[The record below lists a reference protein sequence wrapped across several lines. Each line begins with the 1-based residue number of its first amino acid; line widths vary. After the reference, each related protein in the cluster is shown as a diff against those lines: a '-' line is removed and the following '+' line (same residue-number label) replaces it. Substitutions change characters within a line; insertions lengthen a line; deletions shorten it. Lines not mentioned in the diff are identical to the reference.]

1 MADDFK
7 PQIIAFSCNW
17 CSYAGADMAG
27 ISRIQYLPN
36 IRIVRVMCSGRVEP
50 LFVLRAFLSG
60 ADGVL
65 VLGCHPGDCHY
76 LVGNYHAEE
85 KMNRLKKL
93 LEITGVSPER
103 LYLDWVSAAEGVR
116 FAQIVDSF
124 TERIRQEGPLEKDDS
139 LRQRLRAAELTVQ
152 SERVRWLLGNELNL
166 LEKGNVYREKVS
178 LEESDAVASE
188 VIREEFF
195 KSWLALILEENP
207 MSMREMAALTG
218 LSLGTISTS
227 LTELEDSGEVYLHS
241 FEGRAAKYVKS
252 R

>member
-1 MADDFK
+1 
-7 PQIIAFSCNW
+7 
-17 CSYAGADMAG
+17 
-27 ISRIQYLPN
+27 
-36 IRIVRVMCSGRVEP
+36 
-50 LFVLRAFLSG
+50 
-60 ADGVL
+60 
-65 VLGCHPGDCHY
+65 
-76 LVGNYHAEE
+76 
-85 KMNRLKKL
+85 
-93 LEITGVSPER
+93 LEITGISPKR

-124 TERIRQEGPLEKDDS
+124 IERIRKEGPLEKDDS

-166 LEKGNVYREKVS
+166 LEKGNVYKEKVS
-178 LEESDAVASE
+178 LKESDAVASE
-188 VIREEFF
+188 VIKEEFF

-207 MSMREMAALTG
+207 MSMREMAAMTG

>member
-1 MADDFK
+1 MANDFE

-27 ISRIQYLPN
+27 ISRIQYQPN

-50 LFVLRAFLSG
+50 LFVLHAFFSG
-60 ADGVL
+60 VDGVL

-85 KMNRLKKL
+85 KMNRLKEL
-93 LEITGVSPER
+93 LEITGISPKR

-124 TERIRQEGPLEKDDS
+124 IERIRKEGPLEKD
-139 LRQRLRAAELTVQ
+139 LTVQ

-166 LEKGNVYREKVS
+166 LEKGNVYKEKVS
-178 LEESDAVASE
+178 LKESDAVASE
-188 VIREEFF
+188 VIKEEFF

-207 MSMREMAALTG
+207 MSMREMAAMTG